1 MARADPRHRAAPALS
16 AMAADSPSPRRLRD
30 LSTDLAVEIGRLER
44 LIEGLGQLAA
54 RWEREG
60 AGSERVDAAA
70 LRLQSLYTGI
80 ERCLLQIVRV
90 LNGGTPEGFDWHR
103 RLLQRLTVATESRPA
118 LLSAESAREL
128 ADLLGFR
135 HVVRHLYSDD
145 LDPAQV
151 RQRLTAALAL
161 WPTLRAELEEFDGWL
176 RQLIALAEGG

>member
-1 MARADPRHRAAPALS
+1 
-16 AMAADSPSPRRLRD
+16 MAADPPSPRSLRD
-30 LSTDLAVEIGRLER
+30 LSTDLAVEIGRLEL
-44 LIEGLGQLAA
+44 LIEGLGQLAE

-90 LNGGTPEGFDWHR
+90 LNGGTTEGSDWHR

-118 LLSAESAREL
+118 LLSAESARGL

-151 RQRLTAALAL
+151 RLRLTAALAL
-161 WPTLRAELEEFDGWL
+161 WPILRAELEAFDLWL

>member
-1 MARADPRHRAAPALS
+1 
-16 AMAADSPSPRRLRD
+16 MAADPPSPRRLRD
-30 LSTDLAVEIGRLER
+30 LTTDLAVEIRRLDL